1 MAQLF
6 RNNAFSNLGAPL
18 TNVATTLTVTSGHGD
33 RFPVVA
39 APDFMLLTLQDASNN
54 IEIVKVTAR
63 TAGSDSM
70 TIIRA
75 QEGTTARAWNIGDVV
90 ELRLTA
96 SALNPLS
103 LLEGASTAAA
113 IRSALGAT
121 SVGNSLFTAADASA
135 ARGAIGATTV
145 GAAVLTAADA
155 AAARTA
161 IGAGTGNGDV
171 TQGGTQTLTNKTLTA
186 PVITENIQ
194 VISGNT
200 TAVRSGTYILTASL
214 TLTLPASPAAGD
226 WVSIVNRSGTTTAV
240 IGRNGT
246 NIMGLA
252 EDMTLDNLN
261 ASLTLTYAD
270 ATRGWVWN

>member
-1 MAQLF
+1 MPQLF

-54 IEIVKVTAR
+54 IEIVRVTAR
-63 TAGSDSM
+63 TSGSDSM
-70 TIIRA
+70 TIQRA
-75 QEGTTARAWNIGDVV
+75 QEGTSARAWNIGDVV

-96 SALNPLS
+96 NALGPLS

-121 SVGNSLFTAADASA
+121 SVGNSLF
-135 ARGAIGATTV
+135 
-145 GAAVLTAADA
+145 TAADA

-200 TAVRSGTYILTASL
+200 TAAVSRAYVLTASL
-214 TLTLPASPAAGD
+214 TLTLPASPIAGD
-226 WVSIVNRSGTTTAV
+226 WVTVMNRSGTVTAT
-240 IGRNGT
+240 IARNGQS
-246 NIMGLA
+246 IMGLA
-252 EDMTLDNLN
+252 EDMTVDDLN
-261 ASLTLTYAD
+261 AGFRLVFAD
-270 ATRGWVWN
+270 ATRGWVLA